1 MTKRC
6 VLALC
11 NRTRNMVAPWLEAG
25 YEAVTVDMQ
34 EADRI
39 EPGRHHLVA
48 DVMSLSIQDVGRF
61 KPSIVF
67 AFPPCT
73 DLAVS
78 GARHFRDKGLPRLI
92 KALQIV
98 NACREICEALNAPY
112 MIENPVSTLATY
124 WREADH
130 TFNPSDFALY
140 ADEPDGQA
148 YLKRT
153 CLWTGGGSLCP
164 SPRQSNR
171 FWEVRCGGCPRL
183 PTEPILGPKHRLALP
198 APCLRP
204 TIHFFNE

>member
-11 NRTRNMVAPWLEAG
+11 NRTRNMVAPWIEAG
-25 YEAVTVDMQ
+25 YEAVTVDLKD
-34 EADRI
+34 ADSV
-39 EPGRHHLVA
+39 ETGRRHIVGAVEGLTQAFVA
-48 DVMSLSIQDVGRF
+48 GL

-92 KALQIV
+92 RALQTV
-98 NACREICEALNAPY
+98 NACRELCEASDAPY

-124 WREADH
+124 WRAADY

-140 ADEPDGQA
+140 ADEPEGQA

-153 CLWTGGGSLCP
+153 CLWGGGGASSCP
-164 SPRQSNR
+164 SHHQSSP
-171 FWEVRCGGCPRL
+171 F
-183 PTEPILGPKHRLALP
+183 
-198 APCLRP
+198 
-204 TIHFFNE
+204 